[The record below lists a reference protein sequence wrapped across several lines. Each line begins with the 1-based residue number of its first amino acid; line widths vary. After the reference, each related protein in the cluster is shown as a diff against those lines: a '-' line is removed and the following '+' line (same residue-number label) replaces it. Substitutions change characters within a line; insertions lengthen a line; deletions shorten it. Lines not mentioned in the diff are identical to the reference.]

1 MQQAVTARKAVERLF
16 DYNRPVP
23 RCGGRFRKGKT
34 DIFFTG
40 WKSFYDGFA
49 LETLS
54 PDAEIDL
61 DLENTEPVFVGQWV
75 WYNPDDTSKNIYVNL
90 PGMEHGYFPRGG
102 SYDIGTKRV
111 TRATSVDELETL
123 ALEGLVLLRKLIDK
137 HEGTLGARQL

>member
-16 DYNRPVP
+16 DYNLPVP